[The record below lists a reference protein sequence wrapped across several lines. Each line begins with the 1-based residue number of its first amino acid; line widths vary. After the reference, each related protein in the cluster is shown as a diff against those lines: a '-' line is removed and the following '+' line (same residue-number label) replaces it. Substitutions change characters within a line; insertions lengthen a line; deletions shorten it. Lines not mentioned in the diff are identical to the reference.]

1 MFDILN
7 GEDNLFEVYYSGTL
21 LDTFL
26 SREQALDYIDSMKV
40 EMYGYSGA

>member
-1 MFDILN
+1 MFDIMN

-26 SREQALDYIDSMKV
+26 SREQALDYIDSMRS
-40 EMYGYSGA
+40 EMNEHYSV